1 MSLEIPLW
9 FFVVVCVVGSVR
21 VVEEEEEEDGVGL
34 ECDDEEDVAVGGV
47 IEVEAEAVLED
58 EEVELKK

>member
-1 MSLEIPLW
+1 M
-9 FFVVVCVVGSVR
+9 R